1 MIYCFA
7 RADQMVGHRFTDDVA
22 ICMAISKQKAI
33 KKFSKLYANVQ
44 EKDVFK
50 VSLIELIKGRVEILT
65 DY

>member
-7 RADQMVGHRFTDDVA
+7 RADQMVGHDFTDDVA
-22 ICMAISKQKAI
+22 ICIAISKKKAI
-33 KKFSKLYANVQ
+33 EKFSKFYANVR

-50 VSLIELIKGRVEILT
+50 VSFIKLIKGRVEILT

>member
-7 RADQMVGHRFTDDVA
+7 KANQMVGHRFTDDVA
-22 ICMAISKQKAI
+22 ICIAISKKKAI
-33 KKFSKLYANVQ
+33 EKFGKPYANVR

-50 VSLIELIKGRVEILT
+50 VSLIKLIKGSVEILT

>member
-7 RADQMVGHRFTDDVA
+7 RADQMVGYRFTDDVA

-50 VSLIELIKGRVEILT
+50 VSLIELIKGRVEILA